1 MIKFFVVV
9 ALLHCCVVSGQHHGS
24 FLGVFQKPLCAAEG
38 TFVSHN
44 QFTMNLLT
52 QKCVN
57 ETQKFIG
64 LIVKPYFVSFPL
76 FSAMKALTAVASP
89 VTKRAK
95 GV

>member
-52 QKCVN
+52 QKCLN
-57 ETQKFIG
+57 GAQKFIG
-64 LIVKPYFVSFPL
+64 LIVKTVFCFVP
-76 FSAMKALTAVASP
+76 TC
-89 VTKRAK
+89 
-95 GV
+95 